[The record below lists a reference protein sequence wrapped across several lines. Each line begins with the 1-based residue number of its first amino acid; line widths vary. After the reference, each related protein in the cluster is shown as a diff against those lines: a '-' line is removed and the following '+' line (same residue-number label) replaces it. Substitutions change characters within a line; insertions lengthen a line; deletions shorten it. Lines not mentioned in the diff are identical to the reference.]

1 MLVTLELD
9 GACGIFILD
18 ELDLAGLTF
27 LGLLVCLL
35 SLHGLVYGG
44 LGGGASGCYD

>member
-9 GACGIFILD
+9 GACGIFHLD
-18 ELDLAGLTF
+18 ELDLAGFPF
-27 LGLLVCLL
+27 LALLVSEL

>member
-9 GACGIFILD
+9 GACGIFLLN
-18 ELDLAGLTF
+18 ELDLASLAF
-27 LGLLVCLL
+27 LGLLVFELT
-35 SLHGLVYGG
+35 LHGLVYGG